1 MKKRPYGTTGKLVSE
16 IGFGAWQL
24 GNVGDWGTMSDEEAI
39 KLVQAA
45 LGSGVNFFDTA
56 PGYGLGKSEEL
67 LGRALKGRRDEVVIN
82 TKFGH
87 HSNGSH
93 DFSAD
98 RIREAVE
105 GSLRRL
111 QTDYLDSILLH
122 NPSFE
127 LLNGSQPQ
135 YEVLEQLKAE
145 GKILAYGASVDSSR
159 EMFEVINNSN
169 SGIMEVMFNIFYQET
184 AAAFKKA
191 QEKNIGLIIK
201 VPLDSG
207 WLSGKYNEGS
217 KFQGIR
223 SRWSAETIKKRSEW
237 LKEVDFI
244 TDDKT
249 SMIQAALRFILSY
262 EEVATVIPGTK
273 NLEQLKEN
281 VSAAEEAMPKEYVQ
295 KLNEIWESEIKN
307 SKFEW

>member
-1 MKKRPYGTTGKLVSE
+1 MKKRPYGATGKFVSE

-24 GNVGDWGTMSDEEAI
+24 GNAKDWGTMSDEEAI
-39 KLVQAA
+39 KLVHAA
-45 LGSGVNFFDTA
+45 LDSGVNFFDTA

-87 HSNGSH
+87 HADGSS

-105 GSLRRL
+105 GSLQRL
-111 QTDYLDSILLH
+111 QTDYPDSILLH
-122 NPSFE
+122 NPPFE
-127 LLNGSQPQ
+127 LLNGSAPQ

-159 EMFEVINNSN
+159 EMLEVIDNSN

-184 AAAFKKA
+184 AA
-191 QEKNIGLIIK
+191 
-201 VPLDSG
+201 
-207 WLSGKYNEGS
+207 
-217 KFQGIR
+217 
-223 SRWSAETIKKRSEW
+223 
-237 LKEVDFI
+237 
-244 TDDKT
+244 
-249 SMIQAALRFILSY
+249 
-262 EEVATVIPGTK
+262 
-273 NLEQLKEN
+273 
-281 VSAAEEAMPKEYVQ
+281 EEAMPEEYVQ

-307 SKFEW
+307 CKFEW